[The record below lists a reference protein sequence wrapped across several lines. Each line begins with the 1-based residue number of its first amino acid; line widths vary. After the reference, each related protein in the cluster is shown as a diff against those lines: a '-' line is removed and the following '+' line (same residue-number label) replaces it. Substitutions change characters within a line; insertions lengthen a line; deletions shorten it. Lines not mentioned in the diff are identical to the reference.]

1 MPSFVSPC
9 LVTALSEIK
18 PTSHQFICYTQRKL
32 NFLSWIG
39 SVFLIISTFARQ
51 QRRFFITPYSACRV
65 RGAIVFLSF
74 KRFLVDR
81 RRRLKCVTVLGGCA
95 PFVQS
100 ESGFCDPKFDFS
112 LHRGLNQSKIAIWT
126 IHLRTWIV
134 QIGISIWFQIFVPFN
149 ETAFRSQE
157 LARSSIMTLVQAK
170 VIYTPPLFY
179 AAKGLWYIK
188 LKFHCNPKSV
198 RKRKRLDF
206 LTDLKLSNV
215 CVQTLT
221 TKDCK
226 GPQTNMP

>member
-1 MPSFVSPC
+1 MELFFW
-9 LVTALSEIK
+9 LFRL
-18 PTSHQFICYTQRKL
+18 F
-32 NFLSWIG
+32 
-39 SVFLIISTFARQ
+39 
-51 QRRFFITPYSACRV
+51 RFFVTPYSACRV
-65 RGAIVFLSF
+65 RDAVVFLSF

-100 ESGFCDPKFDFS
+100 ESGFCDAKFDFS
-112 LHRGLNQSKIAIWT
+112 LRQGRNQSKIAIWT
-126 IHLRTWIV
+126 IHLRNWIV

-188 LKFHCNPKSV
+188 LKFHCNSKSV

-206 LTDLKLSNV
+206 PTVLKLSNV
-215 CVQTLT
+215 CVFRAQ
-221 TKDCK
+221 C
-226 GPQTNMP
+226 GARGGGYSGV